1 MESRLRL
8 IKPSMDTKFKVD
20 FEWWKTHDRN
30 WHVYM
35 RGFLCPDHTEL
46 FKDYSD
52 EETIDWINKKTG
64 EVTTVSAIENAL
76 TTHCSKQE
84 NFLTESSAMVDSV
97 FRVFLLNGNEP
108 LNCHE
113 LSEILGK
120 PADLILRTF
129 SSPQVYKGIK
139 PV

>member
-8 IKPSMDTKFKVD
+8 IKPTMDTKFKVD
-20 FEWWKTHDRN
+20 FDWWKTHDRN

-35 RGFLCPDHTEL
+35 RGFLCPEHAEL
-46 FKDYSD
+46 FMDYSD
-52 EETIDWINKKTG
+52 DETIDWVNKKTG
-64 EVTTVSAIENAL
+64 EVITVSAIENAL
-76 TTHCSKQE
+76 TTHCSKQA

-129 SSPQVYKGIK
+129 SSPQVYKGIR